1 MDNDERLGKA
11 SMSRTRKVMAALFAF
26 AALGVSTAPIAS
38 AAISEP
44 NNNGHPSTN
53 PAEKCPAGQNKD
65 ATPGALNKC

>member
-1 MDNDERLGKA
+1 
-11 SMSRTRKVMAALFAF
+11 MAALFAF